1 MRKTFSVLML
11 LIASFAFADS
21 TSDFEFYK
29 SIPKYESITLNG
41 QEISIVIKSNYSVSM
56 SASKNDSYTKSEL
69 RGTGTVSWDPNEKRI
84 YLQLNGNIS
93 GSYSRDEDVYT
104 TERKYNVGSGTLNFL
119 FGDGAAQTYRT
130 ERSYDH
136 TEYYRAK
143 GSDNFSI
150 KIPMKISSDK
160 RYYTLSSRSLS
171 VSLQGNT
178 SQTVYYSINGEQR
191 SLSYGSAKTTGNT
204 SNDEFGAWQWTKDK
218 SHIYLHS
225 TNIQS
230 TRLSI
235 YRSDSIPFEL
245 VLRFK
250 GPVEGLSSSYAG
262 GSKLMQFNFSFE
274 DGANVPLSFVEQGQE
289 KWYTYTYAIYNR
301 FMEEWNFNATS
312 LIDQIKGKQT
322 LIVSYKSNGSSYS
335 AIFELEGLEAIMQYL
350 QPND

>member
-1 MRKTFSVLML
+1 MNMRKTFSALML

-150 KIPMKISSDK
+150 KIPMQISSDK

-191 SLSYGSAKTTGNT
+191 SLSYGSANTTGNLK
-204 SNDEFGAWQWTKDK
+204 F
-218 SHIYLHS
+218 HYPHCIY
-225 TNIQS
+225 
-230 TRLSI
+230 
-235 YRSDSIPFEL
+235 
-245 VLRFK
+245 VL
-250 GPVEGLSSSYAG
+250 
-262 GSKLMQFNFSFE
+262 
-274 DGANVPLSFVEQGQE
+274 
-289 KWYTYTYAIYNR
+289 
-301 FMEEWNFNATS
+301 
-312 LIDQIKGKQT
+312 
-322 LIVSYKSNGSSYS
+322 
-335 AIFELEGLEAIMQYL
+335 
-350 QPND
+350 

>member
-1 MRKTFSVLML
+1 MNMRKTFSVLML
-11 LIASFAFADS
+11 FIASFAFADS

-69 RGTGTVSWDPNEKRI
+69 IGTGTVSWDPNEKRI

-150 KIPMKISSDK
+150 KIPMQISSDK

-191 SLSYGSAKTTGNT
+191 SLSYGSANTTGNT
-204 SNDEFGAWQWTKDK
+204 SNDEFGAWQWTSDK
-218 SHIYLHS
+218 SHIYIYS
-225 TNIQS
+225 TNMQS
-230 TRLSI
+230 NKLSI
-235 YRSDSIPFEL
+235 VRNANGPFL
-245 VLRFK
+245 LQLYFGGNK
-250 GPVEGLSSSYAG
+250 VEGTSVSSTNAG
-262 GSKLMQFNFSFE
+262 RLIQMNFSFE
-274 DGANVPLSFVEQGQE
+274 DGSNVSLPFLEQNG
-289 KWYTYTYAIYNR
+289 YTYMYATYNR
-301 FMEEWNFNATS
+301 FLEEWNWNATS
-312 LIDQIKGKQT
+312 LLNQIKDKQMV
-322 LIVSYKSNGSSYS
+322 IISYTSNGSSYS
-335 AIFELEGLEAIMQYL
+335 AIYELEGLEAIMSYL
-350 QPND
+350 Q